1 MAVTLNQRAY
11 AHAQRLLDDGRAV
24 RDDRDAWSE
33 HRPSAGQENDFLA
46 EHGWSEYEKWFLGI
60 DDEHREETK
69 QRYKFP
75 YGDFRNVH
83 RCAVLSAES
92 RAGQY
97 ENVGVE
103 LACAHLHGSL
113 DAQP

>member
-11 AHAQRLLDDGRAV
+11 AHAQRLLDEGRAV
-24 RDDRDAWSE
+24 RDDRDAGSE
-33 HRPSAGQENDFLA
+33 HRPSARQENDFLA

-75 YGDFRNVH
+75 YGTSGTSTAA
-83 RCAVLSAES
+83 RCCPRSPEPVSTRTS
-92 RAGQY
+92 
-97 ENVGVE
+97 VE